1 MSEPSNTTAF
11 RRLVP
16 WGVALV
22 GATAL
27 TLATVGLGGLF
38 RLLALIGLHEKA
50 DDGAIGAIIL
60 LLFGGGVLLLILGLV
75 LALARSRSTARW
87 LIGSGLAL
95 LCLGSGPLFVIIAL
109 AKLGLTRDPN
119 PNPVLEG
126 MLAGFTF
133 VPAIVL
139 LLCGLIV
146 LAGRRL
152 RAA

>member
-1 MSEPSNTTAF
+1 M
-11 RRLVP
+11 
-16 WGVALV
+16 ALL

-27 TLATVGLGGLF
+27 TLATVGLGALFGL
-38 RLLALIGLHEKA
+38 LDLIGLHA
-50 DDGAIGAIIL
+50 GPDDAAIGAIIL
-60 LLFGGGVLLLILGLV
+60 MLFGAGLFLLIIGLV
-75 LALARSRSTARW
+75 LALARTRNTARW

-95 LCLGSGPLFVIIAL
+95 LGLGTGPLFAFIAL

-139 LLCGLIV
+139 LLCGLAV

-152 RAA
+152 RSA